1 MRLTFLVAILLL
13 TSRALL
19 AQTTPEQI
27 RNYAYSGDVLRVE
40 AAFAQAHQASLTG
53 QISYNDL
60 RALSDVLTVT
70 HPDIIAFT
78 VKWREE
84 YPDSPYAMA
93 LRSAQLMQNSWTI
106 RGTKSIRD
114 THQEALRAFHELQVA
129 AVALAREA
137 YDAAPDYVA
146 ASDVVFRGQLAT
158 KPLSNRAFYTML
170 RDVME
175 ATPSR
180 QSLAYALSVTLPNW
194 GGGGYRVI
202 LPLCDEFAA
211 KVVDVTGYTTDVC
224 AIDMIHQFDRSDA
237 ARNYAD
243 GLLDS
248 VFHPLTDPARARR
261 AMARQAEGDRRFLI
275 EYMSRPG
282 FMDIRTASR
291 FKWNF
296 RNDDETEALMVALD
310 ARLQANAAEQLRH
323 DPLNIDHMSII
334 KRETIIL
341 AELTIRPD
349 RERNRIFAQRS
360 ILVSPYDS
368 SNWESAATFLGRGN
382 TIESLSSYDPYLI
395 NAIVYS
401 DHSMLSLRAL
411 MIKKTGGYRKYL
423 QRVSTGNITPLPEE
437 ELHHVV
443 HCPAIRLA
451 RLMQAVC
458 DGRDQ
463 DCNEAAG
470 LSDSLDQIFS
480 EVEAGDL
487 CQYERN
493 GSIADLLYTPVQVDL
508 TGWDDGIANR

>member
-1 MRLTFLVAILLL
+1 MRLTVFVAILLL
-13 TSRALL
+13 ASRAVI
-19 AQTTPEQI
+19 AQTAPEQI
-27 RNYAYSGDVLRVE
+27 RDYAYSGDVPRVE

-53 QISYNDL
+53 QISFDEL
-60 RALSDVLTVT
+60 RALSDILIVT
-70 HPDIIAFT
+70 HPDIIDFT
-78 VKWREE
+78 IQWRED
-84 YPDSPYAMA
+84 YPGSPYAAA

-114 THQEALRAFHELQVA
+114 THPDALRTFQELQVA
-129 AVALAREA
+129 AVGLAQEA
-137 YDAAPDYVA
+137 YGAAPDYVA
-146 ASDVVFRGQLAT
+146 ASDVMFRGQLAT
-158 KPLSNRAFYTML
+158 KPLSNNAYYEML
-170 RDVME
+170 QDVMDV
-175 ATPSR
+175 TPSR
-180 QSLAYALSVTLPNW
+180 QSLAHALSVTLPNW

-202 LPLCDEFAA
+202 LPICDEFAA
-211 KVVDVTGYTTDVC
+211 KVIDVAGYTTDVC

-248 VFHPLTDPARARR
+248 VSHPLTDPARARR
-261 AMARQAEGDRRFLI
+261 AMARQADGDRGFLI
-275 EYMSRPG
+275 EYMSRPE

-291 FKWNF
+291 FKSYF
-296 RNDDETEALMVALD
+296 RNDDESEALMVALD
-310 ARLQANAAEQLRH
+310 SRLQANAAEQLRH
-323 DPLNIDHMSII
+323 DPLNMDHMSII
-334 KRETIIL
+334 KREIIIL
-341 AELTIRPD
+341 AELSIRPD

-382 TIESLSSYDPYLI
+382 TIEKLSGYDPYLI
-395 NAIVYS
+395 NAIFYS

-411 MIKKTGGYRKYL
+411 MIKKTNGYQNYQR
-423 QRVSTGNITPLPEE
+423 RVSTGEISPLPEE
-437 ELHHVV
+437 ELHREV

-458 DGRDQ
+458 DGRGQ
-463 DCNEAAG
+463 DCNEATG

-493 GSIADLLYTPVQVDL
+493 ASTADLLYTPVQVDL